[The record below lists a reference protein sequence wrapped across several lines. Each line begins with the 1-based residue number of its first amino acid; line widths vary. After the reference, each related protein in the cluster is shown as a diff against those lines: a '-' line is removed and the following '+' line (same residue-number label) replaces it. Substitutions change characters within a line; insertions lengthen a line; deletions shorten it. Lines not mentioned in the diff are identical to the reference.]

1 MKRIISFII
10 LFIYITGFVACS
22 GGKADNQKEHDH
34 ETQEHEGH
42 DHSSE
47 GEEHNHEGHDH
58 PHEGEDNDHEGH
70 EHPHEGEDNDHEGHD
85 HPHEGEDNDHE
96 GHDHPHVGEDS
107 DHEGHQHAEK
117 EDSHE
122 GHDHTDAEEED
133 SHEGHDQSGEDA
145 HNHGNEIPAVKFSKI
160 VDGIEIFVEYPAL
173 VKGEN
178 SKFIAHFTNLV
189 NYKPI
194 SNAKAALSYNG
205 KVISKANKVL
215 RDGIFILEFN
225 PSVKT
230 KGSLK
235 IALDFAGRTYHF
247 NLKESRVFA
256 SKDDAIHAGIPHIE
270 PDISFLKEQAWIGN
284 FGVEE
289 VKKKHFLSVVHTSGK
304 IIPAIDNRITIVAQS
319 NGIIDLPK
327 GIISGKKLN
336 KGERLASIKSD
347 KMENSR
353 TVTFKVAKA
362 KFSDIESRYQ
372 IAAKLVKDNS
382 ISRKEFNQ
390 IEAEYKSTKAKLEV
404 FGSFNNQGEF
414 SQSNATSAS
423 GAMIIRSPRAAYIA
437 NLNVRNGDFVEQGS
451 IIATLVVGD
460 SYLLKVD
467 FPKHEISKMGS
478 IVDANFVPEYLDV
491 SKLRDGALSVSELGG
506 YPLYNSKTTAGDSPY
521 IPFYFN
527 LPDDPKLVPNSFATV
542 SVKSQSEELANVIVL
557 PVSAV
562 LENEGS
568 YWVYVEQDGENFT
581 KREVIVGENN
591 GKEIVITEGLKEGE
605 IVVTYGAS
613 RVKQAALSL
622 DIPEHTH

>member
-1 MKRIISFII
+1 MKNTISFII
-10 LFIYITGFVACS
+10 LLIYITGFVACS
-22 GGKADNQKEHDH
+22 GGKADSHKGHDHESHEHDH
-34 ETQEHEGH
+34 SNDSHEGH
-42 DHSSE
+42 DHDDHGQE
-47 GEEHNHEGHDH
+47 HQDGEEHDHD
-58 PHEGEDNDHEGH
+58 
-70 EHPHEGEDNDHEGHD
+70 DHEGHD
-85 HPHEGEDNDHE
+85 HPHEGEDDDHE
-96 GHDHPHVGEDS
+96 GHDHPH
-107 DHEGHQHAEK
+107 EG
-117 EDSHE
+117 DDNDHE
-122 GHDHTDAEEED
+122 GHDHAEAED
-133 SHEGHDQSGEDA
+133 DDHEGHDQSEEDA

-160 VDGIEIFVEYPAL
+160 VDGVEIFVEYPAL
-173 VKGEN
+173 VKGET

-235 IALDFAGRTYHF
+235 ITLDFAGRTYNF

-347 KMENSR
+347 KMEDSR

-390 IEAEYKSTKAKLEV
+390 IEAEYKSAKAKLEV

-423 GAMIIRSPRAAYIA
+423 GAMVIRSPRAAHIA

-467 FPKHEISKMGS
+467 FPKHEISKMES

-506 YPLYNSKTTAGDSPY
+506 YPLYNSKITAGDSPY

-542 SVKSQSEELANVIVL
+542 SVKSQSEKLSNVIVL